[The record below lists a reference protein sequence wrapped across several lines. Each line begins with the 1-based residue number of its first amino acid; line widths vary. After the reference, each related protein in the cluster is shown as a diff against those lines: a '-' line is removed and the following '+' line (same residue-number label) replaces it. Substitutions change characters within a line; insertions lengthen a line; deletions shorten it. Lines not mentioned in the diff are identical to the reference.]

1 MSLMVKK
8 SPQGPPKPLA
18 ASLYKEF
25 FCQHQREKEETVECQ
40 YFQPGQAQS
49 KTSVPWKSVFF
60 CLRIVPQ
67 AQGGI
72 QCAKCAIPLSPLP
85 STHPVAE
92 HQTAIRC
99 LLRALQTKVT
109 EVLSLFI
116 HKASSKPNSWKRSPE
131 GSCGIR
137 SGCLKGAEEGQE
149 GGLSPAWRNLTK
161 ALLCEDQM
169 E

>member
-1 MSLMVKK
+1 MPVFPARTGSE
-8 SPQGPPKPLA
+8 QN
-18 ASLYKEF
+18 
-25 FCQHQREKEETVECQ
+25 QRAMEI
-40 YFQPGQAQS
+40 
-49 KTSVPWKSVFF
+49 WFF

-72 QCAKCAIPLSPLP
+72 QCAKCAMPLSPLP

-92 HQTAIRC
+92 HQTATQC

-109 EVLSLFI
+109 EVQSLFI

-137 SGCLKGAEEGQE
+137 SGCLKGTEEGQE
-149 GGLSPAWRNLTK
+149 GGRSPAWRNLTK

-169 E
+169 EWVFVFDVLA